1 MKLIKRFPQVVLGLA
16 LIFTGVSHLTTRRLE
31 FQAQVPNQLKE
42 VANFV
47 VLASG
52 FVEIALG
59 VGLVVL
65 WRYREAIGWLT
76 AIFFVAIF
84 WGNIS
89 QFVNGTDAFGLAQSL
104 ADTCSV
110 RLPDVLVNVIVPLA
124 KRKDTSSETEI
135 RENQNV
141 LIPTTN
147 LFELISGAD
156 LYLGGCGTSVWESLY
171 IGTPMACV
179 AVADNQELTYG
190 RLVDKELVI
199 GLGVLHSSNFDAER
213 IAEVIADALAELQS
227 LVEMTQ
233 RGQAIVDGRGRER
246 IVARAEQLVQ
256 GR

>member
-1 MKLIKRFPQVVLGLA
+1 M

-89 QFVNGTDAFGLAQSL
+89 QFVNGTDAFGL
-104 ADTCSV
+104 DTDMQRFV
-110 RLPDVLVNVIVPLA
+110 RLLFQPVLVMWALLSTGA
-124 KRKDTSSETEI
+124 WGSWRKKPVVAQRDDLDEDTI
-135 RENQNV
+135 
-141 LIPTTN
+141 
-147 LFELISGAD
+147 
-156 LYLGGCGTSVWESLY
+156 
-171 IGTPMACV
+171 
-179 AVADNQELTYG
+179 YG
-190 RLVDKELVI
+190 
-199 GLGVLHSSNFDAER
+199 
-213 IAEVIADALAELQS
+213 
-227 LVEMTQ
+227 
-233 RGQAIVDGRGRER
+233 
-246 IVARAEQLVQ
+246 
-256 GR
+256 

>member
-1 MKLIKRFPQVVLGLA
+1 MKLIKRFPQVVLGLM

-89 QFVNGTDAFGLAQSL
+89 QFVNGTDAFGL
-104 ADTCSV
+104 DTDMQRFV
-110 RLPDVLVNVIVPLA
+110 RLFFQPVLVMWALFSTGA
-124 KRKDTSSETEI
+124 WGSWRKKP
-135 RENQNV
+135 V
-141 LIPTTN
+141 
-147 LFELISGAD
+147 
-156 LYLGGCGTSVWESLY
+156 
-171 IGTPMACV
+171 
-179 AVADNQELTYG
+179 VADSKDLDEDTIYG
-190 RLVDKELVI
+190 
-199 GLGVLHSSNFDAER
+199 
-213 IAEVIADALAELQS
+213 
-227 LVEMTQ
+227 
-233 RGQAIVDGRGRER
+233 
-246 IVARAEQLVQ
+246 
-256 GR
+256 

>member
-1 MKLIKRFPQVVLGLA
+1 MKLIKRFPQVVLGLM

-89 QFVNGTDAFGLAQSL
+89 QFINGTDAFGL
-104 ADTCSV
+104 DTDMQRFL
-110 RLPDVLVNVIVPLA
+110 RLLFQPVLVMWALLSTGA
-124 KRKDTSSETEI
+124 WGSWRKKPVDADSKDLDEDTI
-135 RENQNV
+135 
-141 LIPTTN
+141 
-147 LFELISGAD
+147 
-156 LYLGGCGTSVWESLY
+156 
-171 IGTPMACV
+171 
-179 AVADNQELTYG
+179 YG
-190 RLVDKELVI
+190 
-199 GLGVLHSSNFDAER
+199 
-213 IAEVIADALAELQS
+213 
-227 LVEMTQ
+227 
-233 RGQAIVDGRGRER
+233 
-246 IVARAEQLVQ
+246 
-256 GR
+256 